1 MKDHYQRKL
10 SKYKDKYINLLFK
23 KQMAGEDSAVN
34 TSDDKHDINKNQEK
48 EDQLNETITTFMAV
62 PPLS

>member
-1 MKDHYQRKL
+1 
-10 SKYKDKYINLLFK
+10 
-23 KQMAGEDSAVN
+23 MAGEDNAVN
-34 TSDDKHDINKNQEK
+34 TSDDKHDINNNQEK